1 MKPAGHKWQFTQ
13 RFRRHAFG
21 WRSDAPIQRIKEA
34 IAEIKQVARTD
45 AVLAAEGAVKFLE
58 RLWPALEHVD
68 SSSGAL
74 GTAVNRAI
82 EVLVP
87 ILADAPVDTKTRERW
102 LERLWEAIQ
111 DQGVPYIE
119 ALGDDWDRLCVTPEI
134 ASTWADRF
142 LPLVEHIWGE
152 RAGGF
157 FAGIPICLAS
167 LYAAGRHAQL
177 IALLDLAPFKWWHD
191 RQWAVKALVA
201 MGRKAEALAYAEASR
216 GLNSPDGLVAQA
228 CEEILLS
235 SGLADE
241 AYQRYAHEAN
251 RGTTYLATF
260 RAIAK
265 KYPHKGQE
273 TILRD
278 LISQSPEAPGKWF
291 AAAKDAGLLDL
302 AIELANAS
310 PTDPRTLT
318 RAARDFAQKRPAFAM
333 AAGMA
338 ALHWISQ
345 GYGYEITGID
355 VLDASRATMQAAGHA
370 GADLEAVRAQ
380 IRQLAT
386 GISPQADFVGKVLQ
400 AI

>member
-1 MKPAGHKWQFTQ
+1 MKQGAHKWQFFP

-34 IAEIKQVARTD
+34 LAEIKQVARTD
-45 AVLAAEGAVKFLE
+45 AVLAAEGAVMFLE
-58 RLWPALEHVD
+58 KVSPALEHVD

-87 ILADAPVDTKTRERW
+87 VIAAAPVDTKTRERW

-119 ALGDDWDRLCVTPEI
+119 ALGEDWDRLCVTPEI
-134 ASTWADRF
+134 ANTWADRF
-142 LPLVEHIWGE
+142 LPLVEHIWSE
-152 RAGGF
+152 RAGGY
-157 FAGIPICLAS
+157 FAGTSICLAS
-167 LYAAGRHAQL
+167 LYAADRHAQL
-177 IALLDLAPFKWWHD
+177 IALVDSAPFKGWHD
-191 RQWAVKALVA
+191 RQWAVKALIA
-201 MGRKAEALAYAEASR
+201 MGRKAEAIAYAEASR
-216 GLNSPDGLVAQA
+216 GLNSPDGLIAKA

-260 RAIAK
+260 RAIAR

-278 LISQSPEAPGKWF
+278 LIAQSPEAPGKWF
-291 AAAKDAGLLDL
+291 AAAKDAGLFDL
-302 AIELANAS
+302 AIELANTS

-318 RAARDFAQKRPAFAM
+318 RAARDFAQKQPAFAM

-355 VLDASRATMQAAGHA
+355 VLDASRATLQAAGHA
-370 GADLEAVRAQ
+370 GVDPEAVREQ

-386 GISPQADFVGKVLQ
+386 RISPQTDFVSKVLP
-400 AI
+400 AL

>member
-1 MKPAGHKWQFTQ
+1 MKQVGHKWQFSP

-34 IAEIKQVARTD
+34 LAEIKQVARTD

-58 RLWPALEHVD
+58 KVSPALEHVD

-87 ILADAPVDTKTRERW
+87 IIAAAPVDTKARQRW

-111 DQGVPYIE
+111 DQGVPYID
-119 ALGDDWDRLCVTPEI
+119 ALGEEWDRLCVMPEI
-134 ASTWADRF
+134 ANTWADRF

-152 RAGGF
+152 RAGGY

-177 IALLDLAPFKWWHD
+177 IALVDSAPFKWWHD

-216 GLNSPDGLVAQA
+216 GLNSPDGLIAQA

-251 RGTTYLATF
+251 RGATYLSTF
-260 RAIAK
+260 RAIAR
-265 KYPHKGQE
+265 KYPHKGHE
-273 TILRD
+273 AILRD
-278 LISQSPEAPGKWF
+278 LIAQSPEAPGKWF
-291 AAAKDAGLLDL
+291 AAAKDAGLFEL
-302 AIELANAS
+302 ATELANTS

-318 RAARDFAQKRPAFAM
+318 RAARDFAQKQPAFAM

-338 ALHWISQ
+338 ALYWISQ
-345 GYGYEITGID
+345 GCGYEITGFD
-355 VLDASRATMQAAGHA
+355 VLDASRATLLAADHA
-370 GADLEAVRAQ
+370 GVDPEAIRAQ
-380 IRQLAT
+380 IRQLSA
-386 GISPQADFVGKVLQ
+386 GNSPQADFVGRVLQ
-400 AI
+400 AL